1 MEPDFDLA
9 RFGQRLREVRSER
22 NMTLKDVYDATG
34 ISIPTLSRV
43 ERGEATAVENKT
55 IVSLAT
61 WANLPLT
68 LFQKAVPAMGL
79 KRGERAASTPDIVEI
94 HLRAD
99 KKLNPKTAELLAKM
113 FRAAYVQAASE
124 SKD

>member
-22 NMTLKDVYDATG
+22 EMTLKDVYDATG

-55 IVSLAT
+55 IFILAA

-68 LFQKAVPAMGL
+68 LFQKAAPAL
-79 KRGERAASTPDIVEI
+79 TPKRGAKTVSTPDIVEI

-99 KKLNPKTAELLAKM
+99 KNLNSKTAELLAKM
-113 FRAAYVQAASE
+113 FRAAYTQAASE